1 MSKASI
7 NTDARDCGLSYSDS
21 LDKKEKYIIIDK
33 INEFGYQT
41 SKYAGMFN
49 MTKMEFAK
57 VFENK
62 SDAEKI
68 SNQLNKAG
76 YNTEVVR
83 YMDSLLY
90 IINNQAQKMKKE
102 ATDNVTQNRM
112 WSIIHA
118 VEKLEQELKVV

>member
-7 NTDARDCGLSYSDS
+7 NTDSRDYELSYSDLS
-21 LDKKEKYIIIDK
+21 DKKEKYVIIDK

-83 YMDSLLY
+83 YIDALLY
-90 IINNQAQKMKKE
+90 IINNQAQKTKNE
-102 ATDNVTQNRM
+102 ATDNVTKNRM
-112 WSIIHA
+112 WSIINA
-118 VEKLEQELKVV
+118 TEKLEQELKRD